1 MFSLV
6 KSVLLRLRY
15 IIMNDWL
22 LMIYEY
28 NLSEEQN
35 SFLDSIEDCFDSFL
49 LKTSDDIIISDNNNV
64 L

>member
-1 MFSLV
+1 
-6 KSVLLRLRY
+6 
-15 IIMNDWL
+15 MNDWL

-49 LKTSDDIIISDNNNV
+49 LKTSDDIIISNNNNNSNNNS